1 MEREILIANTK
12 TQKRSK
18 ITTSATTLGELKAD
32 LRVAGIDYN
41 NMTFTEGISKTQ
53 LLNDDTQLPQNVMY
67 KGQPTNNLVILL
79 TNTKKNISSGA
90 MTRKEAFQAI
100 KDNNLQDT
108 VKKKFGRNFTQV
120 STSDLLALIAQN
132 DNAEATETLDDKPV
146 NTEDKGIM
154 DPEFEEEDIVTDKL
168 EEEEEEKE
176 GKEEKEEEMD
186 ENLPDYIEDI
196 ITDIDMSDIEDS
208 LHVHIAM
215 LVNYDVLSVAD
226 LEILKNNIER
236 LIKVAK
242 KEKGTSKTKAT
253 PKPSVSTSDG
263 SITEDDIDDML
274 DELGV

>member
-18 ITTSATTLGELKAD
+18 VTTSATTLGELKAD
-32 LRVAGIDYN
+32 LRAADIDYS

-100 KDNNLQDT
+100 KDNNLQDA

-120 STSDLLALIAQN
+120 STSDLLALIDQN

-146 NTEDKGIM
+146 DTENKGIM
-154 DPEFEEEDIVTDKL
+154 DPEFEDEDIVTDKL
-168 EEEEEEKE
+168 EEEE
-176 GKEEKEEEMD
+176 EEEMD

-196 ITDIDMSDIEDS
+196 ITDIDMNDIEDS
-208 LHVHIAM
+208 LHAHIAM

-226 LEILKNNIER
+226 LEILKDNIER

-242 KEKGTSKTKAT
+242 KEKGTSKTKAA

>member
-32 LRVAGIDYN
+32 LQAAGIDYS

-53 LLNDDTQLPQNVMY
+53 LLNDATQLPQNVMY

-79 TNTKKNISSGA
+79 TNTKKNISSGT
-90 MTRKEAFQAI
+90 MTRKEAYQAI
-100 KDNNLQDT
+100 KDNNLQDA
-108 VKKKFGRNFTQV
+108 VKEKFGRNFTQV
-120 STSDLLALIAQN
+120 PTSDLLVFLAQ
-132 DNAEATETLDDKPV
+132 DGNAKATETLDDKPV

-154 DPEFEEEDIVTDKL
+154 DPEFEEEKETTDTD
-168 EEEEEEKE
+168 
-176 GKEEKEEEMD
+176 D

-196 ITDIDMSDIEDS
+196 ITDLDINTPKDS
-208 LHVHIAM
+208 LYAHIAM
-215 LVNYDVLSVAD
+215 LVNNDVLSIED
-226 LEILKNNIER
+226 LEDLKDDIDY

-242 KEKGTSKTKAT
+242 KEKGTSKVKTA

-263 SITEDDIDDML
+263 SITDNDIDDML
-274 DELGV
+274 NELEV